1 MGNNERKETV
11 EIDLHS
17 VQNSEELH
25 DLLKKKLDFPDFYG
39 MNWIN
44 MKKNIISI

>member
-25 DLLKKKLDFPDFYG
+25 DLLKKKLDFVLIF
-39 MNWIN
+39 MA
-44 MKKNIISI
+44 